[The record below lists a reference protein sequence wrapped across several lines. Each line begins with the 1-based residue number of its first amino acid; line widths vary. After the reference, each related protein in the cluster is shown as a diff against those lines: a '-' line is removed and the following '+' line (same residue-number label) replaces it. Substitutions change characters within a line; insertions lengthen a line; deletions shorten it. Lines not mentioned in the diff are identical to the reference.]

1 MSQPH
6 LNATLREN
14 DNTGELSVRYQV
26 TGTFTAP
33 LWGAGVGEPEA
44 VHDAVKSAAWAAAA
58 CRHFTYALEAA
69 SRLPGMVSEEMKE
82 AIREMQIAGESKARA
97 LVEEARNAAK

>member
-1 MSQPH
+1 MNKH
-6 LNATLREN
+6 LNKTLIEDDKTGDLYVAYQATAEV
-14 DNTGELSVRYQV
+14 S
-26 TGTFTAP
+26 AP
-33 LWGAGVGEPEA
+33 RWDAGVGEPEA

-82 AIREMQIAGESKARA
+82 AIRAIQIAGESKARA
-97 LVEEARNAAK
+97 LVEEARNAAKP